1 MNEQDLIVSYLIHIL
16 FYKNE
21 FAKWVCWNTILGNYW
36 LYFLKE
42 KKKIIVECSIKL
54 LSMWSLNGVFDNYCI
69 FFYLRLLKDT
79 EVKCLTFEPHDLLI
93 CTWLC
98 FVFIYAQNPRNKSRW
113 NERIWVWW
121 LLQKKRVRYIQCC
134 FAQFGK
140 WPFSFFFHL
149 PAISQYSYAC
159 SSSTPAKRWQNFH
172 HTHPSI

>member
-1 MNEQDLIVSYLIHIL
+1 M
-16 FYKNE
+16 
-21 FAKWVCWNTILGNYW
+21 
-36 LYFLKE
+36 
-42 KKKIIVECSIKL
+42 
-54 LSMWSLNGVFDNYCI
+54 
-69 FFYLRLLKDT
+69 RLLKDT

-113 NERIWVWW
+113 NERIWFGCCR
-121 LLQKKRVRYIQCC
+121 KRELDTSSVVLHG
-134 FAQFGK
+134 GK

-172 HTHPSI
+172 HTHPSIHYTLIHKITYPHKRQQEHVASETCVPNFSRLTRNLQEVLILFLTGHIIWACISLSI

>member
-1 MNEQDLIVSYLIHIL
+1 M
-16 FYKNE
+16 
-21 FAKWVCWNTILGNYW
+21 
-36 LYFLKE
+36 
-42 KKKIIVECSIKL
+42 
-54 LSMWSLNGVFDNYCI
+54 
-69 FFYLRLLKDT
+69 RLLKDT

-172 HTHPSI
+172 HTHPSIHYTLIHKITYPHKRQQEHVASETCVPNFSRLTRNLQEVLILFLTGHIIWACISFSISTIFSRIPIC